1 MDYSSLSIELLLPF
15 FKYKSKWNFHSSS
28 IHSKYFVFFDTF
40 TSIKHTE
47 EFNIKILK
55 YSYFFVLIVAF
66 ACQNSTDLS
75 MKKDFSSIDETSLN
89 KNFQVYVPKNNSFVD
104 SIINSVSEFRDLKTS
119 IEDLT
124 KLNPNGIESFLDETL
139 IKCNNLLNLKNN
151 NFTSRP
157 EIRGRLKVLKTNIL
171 KCKFNNHQNDIKSLN
186 ESLKNLFT
194 SYNILFERLEDFR

>member
-1 MDYSSLSIELLLPF
+1 MKYLYSFSLLIF
-15 FKYKSKWNFHSSS
+15 FSCQSPNGLKKK
-28 IHSKYFVFFDTF
+28 K
-40 TSIKHTE
+40 
-47 EFNIKILK
+47 NISEVQEI
-55 YSYFFVLIVAF
+55 
-66 ACQNSTDLS
+66 
-75 MKKDFSSIDETSLN
+75 SLDN
-89 KNFQVYVPKNNSFVD
+89 NFQIYIPKKNSFVD
-104 SIINSVSEFRDLKTS
+104 SITQSVSELRDLKIS

-139 IKCNNLLNLKNN
+139 NKCDNLLKLKNN
-151 NFTSRP
+151 NFISRP